1 MIGCVPFDF
10 ANDVKY
16 FRDRKLMFCKD
27 RLSEI
32 IENTIAVLPLVALR
46 TLSGCS
52 LLDRIRTARVWTCHP
67 VGPPV
72 ITQGL

>member
-1 MIGCVPFDF
+1 
-10 ANDVKY
+10 
-16 FRDRKLMFCKD
+16 MFCKD